1 MRKLLCAFLV
11 LLFATPVAAQLQL
24 NQKGINYITVHDG
37 QLPDGTSVNTV
48 RYRLGIESMLLEKN
62 RVIPFDIVGS
72 YSQLADWDLFDQVF
86 ESQSAKFRAYNH
98 QPTVEAVI
106 PVDFIPNGKDLR
118 AGYRHTSTGED
129 SIQSLSVNLVTLN
142 TVFEFEF
149 EEIIIVIKPEV
160 WYVYSLGENSGGY
173 ADVYGFGIGG
183 LEDLGGQASISLTH
197 ARGGTITFDATMANV
212 SGTLE
217 FDVIP
222 GLNDYQVFIAG
233 WTGNDYLLGG
243 INEPETSGYGVGL
256 SLAR

>member
-1 MRKLLCAFLV
+1 MRTLLCALV
-11 LLFATPVAAQLQL
+11 ALLIAVPASAQLKLDQRG
-24 NQKGINYITVHDG
+24 QNYITVHSG
-37 QLPDGTSVNTV
+37 EMPDGLNVSTV
-48 RYRLGIESMLLEKN
+48 RYRFGIESMLLEKN
-62 RVIPFDIVGS
+62 RVVPFDIVGS
-72 YSQLADWDLFDQVF
+72 YSQLADWDLFDEVF
-86 ESQSAKFRAYNH
+86 ESKSAKFRSYNH

-106 PVDFIPNGKDLR
+106 PVDFIPNGKELR

-129 SIQSLSVNLVTLN
+129 SLQSLSVNLVTLN

-149 EEIIIVIKPEV
+149 QEIIIVVKPEV
-160 WYVYSLGENSGGY
+160 WYVYSVGENSGGY
-173 ADVYGFGIGG
+173 ADTYGFGIGG

-222 GLNDYQVFIAG
+222 GLNDYQVFVSG
-233 WTGNDYLLGG
+233 WSGTDYLLGG
-243 INEPETSGYGVGL
+243 INEPDASGYGIGL

>member
-1 MRKLLCAFLV
+1 
-11 LLFATPVAAQLQL
+11 
-24 NQKGINYITVHDG
+24 
-37 QLPDGTSVNTV
+37 
-48 RYRLGIESMLLEKN
+48 
-62 RVIPFDIVGS
+62 
-72 YSQLADWDLFDQVF
+72 
-86 ESQSAKFRAYNH
+86 
-98 QPTVEAVI
+98 
-106 PVDFIPNGKDLR
+106 
-118 AGYRHTSTGED
+118 
-129 SIQSLSVNLVTLN
+129 VNLVTLN